1 MKKLLVLL
9 LASLPLCASAQSL
22 LSPNRLNVY
31 AFGGKSMTGRIGQA
45 DIQAVNF
52 EFGRAISHRLEFGT
66 ILAPMNIRQPK
77 SGYDDQF
84 GPGSHDVRAI
94 SSSLFA
100 RYHFGDDSAAVRPYA
115 EISSGPMWSQ
125 ERVPAGTSRMN
136 FISQGGI
143 GVTIHPRARYGI
155 IVGWRF
161 AHISNGWIEPDKNP
175 GYNTNSIVLGVQ
187 LRMMPSR

>member
-1 MKKLLVLL
+1 MKNLLVLL

-45 DIQAVNF
+45 DIQAINF
-52 EFGRAISHRLEFGT
+52 EFGRAISHRTEFGVV
-66 ILAPMNIRQPK
+66 LAPMIIRQQK

-84 GPGSHDVRAI
+84 GPGNQGVRVI
-94 SSSLFA
+94 SGSLFA
-100 RYHFGDDSAAVRPYA
+100 RYHFGSDSATVRPYA
-115 EISSGPMWSQ
+115 ELSSGPMWSE

-143 GVTIHPRARYGI
+143 GITIHPRARYGI
-155 IVGWRF
+155 IAGWRF
-161 AHISNGWIEPDKNP
+161 AHISNGGIEPDKNP

-187 LRMMPSR
+187 LRMMPRR